1 MEIKI
6 KKIKLMMIL
15 VICLVSSMSFGQDKV
30 NTLID
35 SSLQVQINSLKNNLS
50 TNENYLLKSQNFKY
64 MHLGVVLVES
74 NLAKFFD
81 SGEDFSAE
89 FSGYPIVISTLKVP
103 SYIINTSLV
112 SAISDNFNFIKISP
126 SSTSTH
132 IFIDNGDYQS
142 MNGYSIKITCNDGK
156 TIFEELIKQQKFY
169 VDISLCGSLG
179 VYYVSIINNTDV
191 ATNAHKI
198 LSY

>member
-15 VICLVSSMSFGQDKV
+15 VICLVSSISFGQDKV

-50 TNENYLLKSQNFKY
+50 TNVKSQNFKY

-74 NLAKFFD
+74 NLTKLFD

-89 FSGYPIVISTLKVP
+89 FSGYPIVIPTLKV
-103 SYIINTSLV
+103 SSSIVNTSLV
-112 SAISDNFNFIKISP
+112 SVISDNFNLIKISP

-132 IFIDNGDYQS
+132 IFIDNGDYKS
-142 MNGYSIKITCNDGK
+142 MTGYSIKIICNDGK
-156 TIFEELIKQQKFY
+156 IMFEELIKQQKFY
-169 VDISLCGSLG
+169 IDISLCGSLG